1 MSNGDQKFGARKVDP
16 KELKL
21 TKVLSIIWPRI
32 KPSNYSVILE
42 NLINAA
48 FIVDKGA
55 LKLSLPG
62 NCEQNILIE
71 GKRLE
76 IELFDVWAK
85 ESPSVE
91 DTISLEENMI
101 YIIGVDPQGV
111 GLYGPQGYPKILKHD
126 GDKMIK
132 VDIWDKPVNFS
143 KVQLAVRRADDH
155 TEMLDLGYEQFSVK
169 SEVKDEM
176 EAKKESKDPLEITKD
191 LAEKYWKDVTNV
203 DEEFSYRKINKEYP
217 LKEGSLELSSPDYV
231 IELRADEYTKRFELY
246 GKKTKHQSHGPGLYF
261 IGSDENGAAYI
272 LCEHGRLIS
281 SNGGAHP
288 ETDVKER
295 PQLSKIDLAVGIS
308 QYGIGVLDIAE
319 KPLKVEF
326 FARAGV
332 STVAFQRN
340 L

>member
-16 KELKL
+16 KKL
-21 TKVLSIIWPRI
+21 TLTRDLSKVWSDI
-32 KPSNYSVILE
+32 KPSNYSVNLE

-55 LKLSLPG
+55 LNLSLHG

-71 GKRLE
+71 DKRLK

-101 YIIGVDPQGV
+101 YIIGADPQGV
-111 GLYGPQGYPKILKHD
+111 DLYGPQGYLKILKHN
-126 GDKMIK
+126 GDKTSK
-132 VDIWDKPVNFS
+132 VDRWNKPVSFS

-169 SEVKDEM
+169 SEVKDET
-176 EAKKESKDPLEITKD
+176 EAKEESKDPLEITKY

-203 DEEFSYRKINKEYP
+203 DEEFRNVKINSKYI
-217 LKEGSLELSSPDYV
+217 LKEGHLELRSEKYV
-231 IELRADEYTKRFELY
+231 IDFGASQYLKKFEIY
-246 GKKTKHQSHGPGLYF
+246 GSRHFQSRGPGLYF

-288 ETDVKER
+288 ETYVKKR
-295 PQLSKIDLAVGIS
+295 PRLSEIDLAVGIS
-308 QYGIGVLDIAE
+308 QCGIGVLDIAE
-319 KPLKVEF
+319 KPLKVVEDF
-326 FARAGV
+326 ED
-332 STVAFQRN
+332 
-340 L
+340 